1 MTCGVIINRYLNSE
15 LPLQA
20 YTNKFSKGLC
30 SVYADATSDKLMS
43 ITEEMMGF
51 LVTLDAKNVS
61 LINNSYIFNRV
72 SFNENGHNRKMK
84 SFFKSAL
91 SPQKQNVSIDD
102 EFKYFRAFVFRLRSD
117 RSLIVPKR
125 WKISDVD
132 NIEWL
137 NEIFDQSVGITDS
150 FSPSSFN

>member
-1 MTCGVIINRYLNSE
+1 
-15 LPLQA
+15 
-20 YTNKFSKGLC
+20 
-30 SVYADATSDKLMS
+30 MS
-43 ITEEMMGF
+43 ISEEMMGF
-51 LVTLDAKNVS
+51 LVTLDANNVS

-102 EFKYFRAFVFRLRSD
+102 EFKYFRTFVFRLRSD

-137 NEIFDQSVGITDS
+137 NEIFDVSVGITDS